1 MAFEVR
7 NEQYI
12 GSGIIYVNG
21 RDVGNVSAA
30 SFAIETNSINR
41 PNFRGGGGNAATLER
56 VQGVRLSLTLDSFNN
71 ENLAL
76 ALRGKVDVLTSKTV
90 TDAEFT
96 VGTGINLI
104 RTADMIDVAK
114 EVIVKKGAEPTPLVK
129 GTDYDVSAAGILP
142 LPGGA
147 IAADDTIKVTYDTVA
162 GNALEALTESGAE
175 VSVVMDGL
183 NDNTGKRNVLDIYR
197 WKPAPTS
204 GLGLISEEFGEFP
217 LEGEVLADTS
227 KPSGKSQF
235 FRRTAQD

>member
-56 VQGVRLSLTLDSFNN
+56 VQAVRLSLTLDSFNN

-76 ALRGKVDVLTSKTV
+76 ALRGKVAVLGSKKV
-90 TDAEFT
+90 TDAEYT
-96 VGTGINLI
+96 VGEGINLI
-104 RTADMIDVAK
+104 RTDDMIDVKK
-114 EVIVKKGAEPTPLVK
+114 EVIVTKGVGPDPLEQ

-142 LPGGA
+142 LSGGS
-147 IAADDTIKVTYDTVA
+147 IEVGDTIKVTYETVA
-162 GNALEALTESGAE
+162 GNALEALTESGEE

-183 NDNTGKRNVLDIYR
+183 NDNTGKRTVLDVYR
-197 WKPAPTS
+197 WKPAPTT
-204 GLGLISEEFGEFP
+204 GLGLISEEFAEFP
-217 LEGEVLADTS
+217 LEGEVLADTT
-227 KPSGKSQF
+227 KQTGQSQF
-235 FRRTAQD
+235 FRRVAED